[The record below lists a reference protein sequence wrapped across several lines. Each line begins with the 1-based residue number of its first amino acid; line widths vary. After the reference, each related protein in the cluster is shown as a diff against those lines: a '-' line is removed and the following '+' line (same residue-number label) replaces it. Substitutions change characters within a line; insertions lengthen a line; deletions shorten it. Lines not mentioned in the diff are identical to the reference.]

1 MMSNLNEMVPEVNEL
16 MQTIG
21 DVIDSKVNQSEVEK
35 YKFFEQ
41 FDQMTHL
48 IKQRLKD
55 KMELQQ

>member
-35 YKFFEQ
+35 YKFFE
-41 FDQMTHL
+41 
-48 IKQRLKD
+48 
-55 KMELQQ
+55 